1 MQRAP
6 TTEEVSKTYS
16 KCDTPTLFRQIDI
29 SILPPSPHPAANT
42 TIKRLLMP
50 RTTTTTTTTTTTKSS
65 SSYYSTV
72 VLSQQKLHRQS
83 HPNERLP
90 HPAFLLTSKFLDALC
105 CSTAPLVPTT
115 LCCPYSSSSS
125 SSSSSYPNNDDYHA
139 GGGWRSLFP
148 EEWVHFPT
156 GILSHSFG
164 DFYNDGTVLKDLTF
178 GEFLYREQHEQ
189 QQMQPQEQVQILLE
203 DNSSTSNY
211 SGWKQY
217 FLGGASST
225 TTATATA
232 AITAGTIHN
241 NSPVMI
247 LARNTSQLLTAY
259 YTFAFQTNN
268 TTLSTLTHPS
278 TLLVLSILIVL
289 LRTIK
294 KILLPKFSSLGQTL
308 GNAAHGS
315 EWIIHNQDRIQK
327 FGEYVYRLLY
337 HSAVS
342 LFGVWYFHDKPWW
355 GGVVGSAAAT
365 AGGGGGLGA
374 YDGEGGGGTKH
385 LWIGHPNQVVYPG
398 MAWYYLIQC
407 AYNVDALLS
416 LCEISFEIEYINP
429 FTYSSAVPFLEREQ
443 VVNETQR
450 KEQVY
455 RMMASSGA
463 SSIHRRSILWT
474 PFFRVVWST
483 RIRGDFREMMAHHLV
498 TNALIF
504 FSSYYRLTRV
514 GSMVFL
520 VHDLSD
526 VPVDMS
532 KLANFVK
539 WKITTIVCFV
549 GMVVMWMITRL
560 YIFPFV
566 ICRAVLLESYE
577 YLVGN
582 GGSLDPAMYNAYYL
596 FFYAL
601 LCSLVLLH
609 VTWFLILLR
618 IGWTLV
624 STGER
629 HDYTEHKSGEKQK
642 NN

>member
-1 MQRAP
+1 MP
-6 TTEEVSKTYS
+6 
-16 KCDTPTLFRQIDI
+16 
-29 SILPPSPHPAANT
+29 
-42 TIKRLLMP
+42 P
-50 RTTTTTTTTTTTKSS
+50 RTTSS
-65 SSYYSTV
+65 SSSPPAPPLS
-72 VLSQQKLHRQS
+72 LSQQKLYRQT
-83 HPNERLP
+83 HATETTALRLP
-90 HPAFLLTSKFLDALC
+90 NPAYLLTSKFFDVLS
-105 CSTAPLVPTT
+105 CSTPLLFPSLCPFPT
-115 LCCPYSSSSS
+115 
-125 SSSSSYPNNDDYHA
+125 NADDDDDD
-139 GGGWRSLFP
+139 GSGDLVIGGVGGWRSLFP
-148 EEWVHFPT
+148 DEWVHFPY
-156 GILSHSFG
+156 GKLSHSFG
-164 DFYNDGTVLKDLTF
+164 NFYEDANVLEDLTF
-178 GEFLYREQHEQ
+178 GEFYREEQ
-189 QQMQPQEQVQILLE
+189 QKQQQQQQQQEQLSNMSSSSSISGWTKYLLGI
-203 DNSSTSNY
+203 STPIVAPTTTSNATTNHDA
-211 SGWKQY
+211 
-217 FLGGASST
+217 FLT
-225 TTATATA
+225 Q
-232 AITAGTIHN
+232 
-241 NSPVMI
+241 
-247 LARNTSQLLTAY
+247 TSHLLTSY
-259 YTFAFQTNN
+259 YTFAFHTNN

-278 TLLVLSILIVL
+278 TLFVLSILVL
-289 LRTIK
+289 LLRKMK
-294 KILLPKFSSLGQTL
+294 KILLPKFSSFGQTL
-308 GNAAHGS
+308 GNATHGS
-315 EWIIHNQDRIQK
+315 GWNVNNQDRIQK

-342 LFGVWYFHDKPWW
+342 IYGVWYFHDKPWW
-355 GGVVGSAAAT
+355 GGVLTGSS
-365 AGGGGGLGA
+365 GGGGGG
-374 YDGEGGGGTKH
+374 GEEGGGGGTKH
-385 LWIGHPNQVVYPG
+385 LWMGHPNQVVYPG

-416 LCEISFEIEYINP
+416 LVELSYEFEFVNP

-443 VVNETQR
+443 VVNEIQR

-455 RMMASSGA
+455 RMMASSGSA
-463 SSIHRRSILWT
+463 SRRLHRRSVLWT

-483 RIRGDFREMMAHHLV
+483 NIRGDFREMMAHHLV

-549 GMVVMWMITRL
+549 GMVVMWMVTRL

-566 ICRAVLLESYE
+566 ICRAVVLESYD
-577 YLVGN
+577 YLVWN

-601 LCSLVLLH
+601 LGALVLLH

-642 NN
+642 GN